1 MADEDV
7 ERLVAGGI
15 IPVIVLENA
24 DAADDLAQALIAGG
38 LRAAEVTF
46 RTAAAA
52 EAIARMSRY
61 DELLVGAGTV
71 LSSEQVDI
79 AVDAG
84 ARFIVSPGLSAGVVG
99 RARER
104 SVPALPGVVTPS
116 EIMAALDMGL
126 SLMKFFP
133 AEAYGGVATL
143 KAFRSPFGSVSF
155 VPTGGVTEQNVG
167 DYLRLTNVASVGGT
181 WMVQPRL
188 IASGEFDEIAEHSRS
203 AVAQA
208 AAIREEA

>member
-7 ERLVAGGI
+7 ECLVAAGI
-15 IPVIVLENA
+15 VPVIVLESA

-38 LRAAEVTF
+38 LRAAEITF
-46 RTAAAA
+46 RTAAAG

-84 ARFIVSPGLSAGVVG
+84 ARFIVSPGLSASVVS
-99 RARER
+99 RASER

-116 EIMAALDMGL
+116 EIMAALNIGL

-155 VPTGGVTEQNVG
+155 VPTGGVTEQNMD
-167 DYLRLTNVASVGGT
+167 DYLRLPNVAAVGGT
-181 WMVQPRL
+181 WMVHPRL
-188 IASGEFDEIAEHSRS
+188 IAAGAFDEIAERSRV

-208 AAIREEA
+208 AAIREKA

>member
-7 ERLVAGGI
+7 ECLVAAGI
-15 IPVIVLENA
+15 VPVIVMESP

-38 LRAAEVTF
+38 LRAAEITF
-46 RTAAAA
+46 RTAAAG

-84 ARFIVSPGLSAGVVG
+84 ARFIVSPGLSASVVS

-116 EIMAALDMGL
+116 EIMAALDIGL
-126 SLMKFFP
+126 PLMKFFP

-155 VPTGGVTEQNVG
+155 VPTGGVTEQNMD
-167 DYLRLTNVASVGGT
+167 DYLRLPNVAAVGGT
-181 WMVQPRL
+181 WMVHPRL
-188 IASGEFDEIAEHSRS
+188 IAAGAFDEIAERSRV

>member
-7 ERLVAGGI
+7 ECLVAAGI
-15 IPVIVLENA
+15 VPVIVMESP

-38 LRAAEVTF
+38 LRAAEITF
-46 RTAAAA
+46 RTAAAG

-79 AVDAG
+79 VVDAG
-84 ARFIVSPGLSAGVVG
+84 ARFIVSPGLSASVVS

-116 EIMAALDMGL
+116 EIMAALDIGL
-126 SLMKFFP
+126 PLMKFFP

-155 VPTGGVTEQNVG
+155 VPTGGVTEQNMD
-167 DYLRLTNVASVGGT
+167 DYLRLPNVAAVGGT
-181 WMVQPRL
+181 WMVHPRL
-188 IASGEFDEIAEHSRS
+188 IAAGAFDEIAERSRV